1 MISSYSLDRGSFDI
15 YKIFFFFPTECEYSS
30 SFILKKKR
38 RNIFF
43 GRKEEGENYSLNL
56 QTPPTTPEK
65 KKMKYFILLFRR
77 KKEREEYFFNIKR
90 PPQEKTYFHFII
102 LWGEGC
108 LLRFIKF
115 SSVSSFLLEKK
126 KKIFNLII
134 LLRWEGELLR
144 LLKYVFL
151 LLSSGRIKIR
161 NIFFVLFSGRG
172 RIFFFFYEKKK
183 KQKKKNV

>member
-1 MISSYSLDRGSFDI
+1 
-15 YKIFFFFPTECEYSS
+15 
-30 SFILKKKR
+30 
-38 RNIFF
+38 
-43 GRKEEGENYSLNL
+43 
-56 QTPPTTPEK
+56 
-65 KKMKYFILLFRR
+65 MKYFILLFRR